1 MPAQHAPPPICT
13 TPLPPSLSIIH
24 LRKEWTRKCHD
35 WKNRK
40 HNDLV
45 LYPPIPS
52 DCRWWL
58 HTVFRCQGAGRMED
72 TMKSIM
78 AAQRPNVLH
87 HATKPPW
94 SGCYFANHEIRFV
107 VFGKSRW
114 ASGFFDEFHQ
124 SRKLWDQH
132 GPTINKSPLS
142 IYSSTIVI
150 YNPRRNLGCEWVPN
164 QCSYIYCLV
173 IASRSVG
180 FHQTLKLHLSTMST
194 CFIRKVALQGFTWRD
209 KHTPDYSMSCW
220 SLKPFKCYINLIQFI
235 TYHWFIVYHHSI
247 TEKTRNTHD
256 SAVTLPHV
264 LGYHRPPVRTK
275 GLFKMMLTRWWSRIP
290 YLRILR
296 KDLELKT
303 VQWSKEDIES
313 MSHVRTLRRE
323 TKELSSIIRNIILLH
338 IITHYYPR
346 PVAVPNRPEKKIRD
360 HKRPHRSIVW
370 LRPATSCT
378 TCLLRL
384 PRYPEMVAR

>member
-1 MPAQHAPPPICT
+1 
-13 TPLPPSLSIIH
+13 
-24 LRKEWTRKCHD
+24 
-35 WKNRK
+35 
-40 HNDLV
+40 
-45 LYPPIPS
+45 
-52 DCRWWL
+52 
-58 HTVFRCQGAGRMED
+58 
-72 TMKSIM
+72 
-78 AAQRPNVLH
+78 
-87 HATKPPW
+87 
-94 SGCYFANHEIRFV
+94 
-107 VFGKSRW
+107 
-114 ASGFFDEFHQ
+114 
-124 SRKLWDQH
+124 
-132 GPTINKSPLS
+132 
-142 IYSSTIVI
+142 
-150 YNPRRNLGCEWVPN
+150 
-164 QCSYIYCLV
+164 
-173 IASRSVG
+173 
-180 FHQTLKLHLSTMST
+180 MST
-194 CFIRKVALQGFTWRD
+194 CFIQKVALQCFTWRD

-220 SLKPFKCYINLIQFI
+220 WLKPFKCYINLIQFI

-264 LGYHRPPVRTK
+264 LGYHRRPVRTK

-303 VQWSKEDIES
+303 VQWSKEGIES

-323 TKELSSIIRNIILLH
+323 TKELSSIIRNIITITQDRLLSP
-338 IITHYYPR
+338 TDLK
-346 PVAVPNRPEKKIRD
+346 KKIRD